1 MEVIITKGITIATFI
16 SNNEKDNKE
25 IYDIIHFLKDNFADN
40 EVIIF
45 SNYEIKDKTLKNIV
59 TPQMTKYKRIKIL
72 LKEAHFNDILCFDN
86 DITMDRENIIKFIK
100 NCFDR
105 DYSIAWGKVKAK
117 RIKGFIPKLINI
129 DKNLSHN
136 YIRPFLWNT
145 KLGISLLGQIF
156 MINKQYF
163 YNNLPDIDTV
173 YDDLMIG
180 TVVRKEKL
188 PIYFVQDVLGYE
200 RPKGNITK
208 LLKQRIRWAKGL
220 AETIIYNRKNK
231 VLLYILLH
239 AFSFNLLWIP
249 VYILIYYIFK
259 FNIFCGI
266 IPIIFICY
274 ILTDKEIKNIV
285 WSFMYMI
292 TFPFVYLVWAFAL
305 LFNLIK
311 IPINTKFKRKEIDM
325 DKDFK
330 KLLDEAKKYAKKR
343 ILSDYTYCGH
353 VSCALMSGKGNI
365 YTGININS
373 KCALGNCAEQAAI
386 LEMLKHGES
395 EIKKI
400 VSYSVKGY
408 IYSPC
413 GKCREL
419 IRMINSNNLKTKV
432 MVAED
437 RYCTIGELLPEAFER
452 REWENEDE

>member
-25 IYDIIHFLKDNFADN
+25 IYDIIHYLKDNFADN

-72 LKEAHFNDILCFDN
+72 LKEARFNDILCFDN

-100 NCFDR
+100 NCLDK

-117 RIKGFIPKLINI
+117 SIKGYIPKLINI

-136 YIRPFLWNT
+136 YIRPFLWNN
-145 KLGISLLGQIF
+145 KLGISLPGQIF

-163 YNNLPDIDTV
+163 YNNLPNIDTV

-180 TVVRKEKL
+180 TVVRKENL
-188 PIYFVQDVLGYE
+188 PIFFVQDVLGDE
-200 RPKGNITK
+200 TPKGNITK

-249 VYILIYYIFK
+249 VYILIYHIFK

-274 ILTDKEIKNIV
+274 ILTDKEIKNIF

-330 KLLDEAKKYAKKR
+330 KILDEEK
-343 ILSDYTYCGH
+343 
-353 VSCALMSGKGNI
+353 N
-365 YTGININS
+365 
-373 KCALGNCAEQAAI
+373 
-386 LEMLKHGES
+386 MLRKE
-395 EIKKI
+395 
-400 VSYSVKGY
+400 
-408 IYSPC
+408 
-413 GKCREL
+413 
-419 IRMINSNNLKTKV
+419 
-432 MVAED
+432 
-437 RYCTIGELLPEAFER
+437 F
-452 REWENEDE
+452 